1 MTESRVKSV
10 IAAGLS
16 FAALSIPGV
25 ADAITAAGGDQ
36 AILAAFSAVWVVA
49 HGLIDHFHGK
59 ASGGGTP
66 SE

>member
-1 MTESRVKSV
+1 MTEARVKSI

-36 AILAAFSAVWVVA
+36 AILAAFSACWVVA
-49 HGLIDHFHGK
+49 HGLIDYFHGRD
-59 ASGGGTP
+59 SGTP
-66 SE
+66 SA